1 MKKIVIAGTLLLV
14 TPFVSLAQTTTTAT
28 TQAPVVTAV
37 VDSGLVPGDF
47 FYFFDRW
54 TETMNLALTF
64 NNEKKAR
71 KYLEYAKERVAEMS
85 EVLKDPQA
93 TLADVASA
101 RDNFGEQISLAATLV
116 KGEKD
121 KGADVKNLA
130 RELDDELDNSRDA
143 LKSILKDHKDKS
155 SRAGEVIRAKLAG
168 LSPTD
173 PQVQGL
179 TQALLSITKEKADA
193 DKEDGDIDTEIKDE
207 QDLFEEVMGKEL
219 SAERH
224 LSEVLRLRNLV
235 GQGLPEGSLMEGDK
249 FMKNAEEAIKRGDFE
264 GAKQMSE
271 KAQHAIENVRE
282 MQDDMDGEKTEDS
295 IDDSEVKNLEEEI
308 KRGEKMME
316 ELER

>member
-1 MKKIVIAGTLLLV
+1 MKKIVIAGTLFLV
-14 TPFVSLAQTTTTAT
+14 APFVSFAQTTTTAT
-28 TQAPVVTAV
+28 SQAPVAPAAV
-37 VDSGLVPGDF
+37 VSGFVPGDF

-54 TETMNLALTF
+54 TEALNLALTF
-64 NNEKKAR
+64 NNENKAR
-71 KYLEYAKERVAEMS
+71 KHLEYAKERVAEMS

-101 RDNFGEQISLAATLV
+101 RDNFGEQVSLAATLV
-116 KGEKD
+116 KEEKD
-121 KGADVKNLA
+121 KGNDVKNLA
-130 RELDDELDNSRDA
+130 RELDDELDASRDE
-143 LKSILKDHKDKS
+143 LKGILKEHKS
-155 SRAGEVIRAKLAG
+155 ETSRAEEEIRAKLAA
-168 LSPTD
+168 LAPND

-219 SAERH
+219 STEKH

-264 GAKQMSE
+264 
-271 KAQHAIENVRE
+271 KAQKLSEDAQRSIERVRE
-282 MQDDMDGEKTEDS
+282 AQDDTEEKVMEDG
-295 IDDSEVKNLEEEI
+295 IDDSEVKNLEDEI
-308 KRGEKMME
+308 KRGERMME
-316 ELER
+316 GLER